1 MAPTANAAFIIG
13 GRTIDSCLGFTPMDN
28 NRYNQ
33 PSPGKLSMMKFQYEE
48 VEVMFVDEVSMVGS
62 MKLTKINFRLQDL
75 ADRENKLKFMG
86 GRSMVVSGKY
96 KLISVSK

>member
-1 MAPTANAAFIIG
+1 
-13 GRTIDSCLGFTPMDN
+13 MDN

-62 MKLTKINFRLQDL
+62 MKLTKINFRLQYL
-75 ADRENKLKFMG
+75 ADGQKKLKFMG